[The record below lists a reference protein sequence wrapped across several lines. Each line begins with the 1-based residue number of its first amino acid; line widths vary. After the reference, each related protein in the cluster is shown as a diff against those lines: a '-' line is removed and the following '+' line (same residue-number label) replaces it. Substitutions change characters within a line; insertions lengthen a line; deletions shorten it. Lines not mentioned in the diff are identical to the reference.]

1 MRFDFGPDL
10 GDDGLHPG
18 PLVIAG
24 TMLGSVQA
32 EQQGDMRIRYRVVQ
46 ERPRVEQGGEALQG
60 LAVQNVDG
68 PQHFDDG
75 MLDVLVRVL
84 GEHLDEAVE
93 LTQRRGDLRRQPVG
107 PLLGHGDSPLP

>member
-68 PQHFDDG
+68 LSISTTACWTSSSGCSANIWMRP
-75 MLDVLVRVL
+75 
-84 GEHLDEAVE
+84 
-93 LTQRRGDLRRQPVG
+93 
-107 PLLGHGDSPLP
+107 SS